1 MAFLAQT
8 TYFFEG
14 NVVNCH
20 EFEVS
25 SIEELEANL
34 AIEIRELKTYVRTDS
49 FELACADL
57 DFIARKHITAV

>member
-8 TYFFEG
+8 TYFFDG
-14 NVVNCH
+14 KVVNCH

-34 AIEIRELKTYVRTDS
+34 AIEISELKTYVRTDA
-49 FELACADL
+49 FELVCADL
-57 DFIARKHITAV
+57 DFTVRKHINSI